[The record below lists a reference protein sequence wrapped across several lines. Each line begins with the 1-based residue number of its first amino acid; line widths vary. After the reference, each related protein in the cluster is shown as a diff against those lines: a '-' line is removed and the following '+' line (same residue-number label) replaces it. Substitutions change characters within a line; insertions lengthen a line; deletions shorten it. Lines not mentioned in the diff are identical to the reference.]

1 MLDNK
6 RNGRGTYVHVNNG
19 WYKGDFKNDM
29 KNKKVF
35 LCCEISKKKKM
46 FAEIFL
52 FMKKEF

>member
-29 KNKKVF
+29 KNGHGIEVF
-35 LCCEISKKKKM
+35 YHKS
-46 FAEIFL
+46 AYRGTFL
-52 FMKKEF
+52 NGLRH